1 MTRRTRRPP
10 PPPAARPALPAPGSG
25 ADPFPV
31 LFRDARFLVI
41 DKPPGLPVHAGPAGG
56 PSVEDAFPLLSRR
69 ADGPWLAHRLDR
81 DTSGCLLIAL
91 RKQPLLAAQAA
102 FANGLARKT
111 YWAMVRGRP
120 AADGG
125 TVAMTMAKQSDTRG
139 WRMVQA
145 ATGQDSRTEWR
156 LLASDGHVSWLELRL
171 LTGRTHQARLHCASL
186 GCPVLGDAVY
196 GDATGPEAHRLHLM
210 SRALSLPLEPP
221 VSAVAP
227 PPDHIRA
234 ILARQGWQDQDCS
247 SSARM
252 QSAP

>member
-1 MTRRTRRPP
+1 MTRRARRPP
-10 PPPAARPALPAPGSG
+10 PRPAGPAFRLPAGAPPTGG

-31 LFRDARFLVI
+31 LFRDTRFLVI

-56 PSVEDAFPLLSRR
+56 PSVEDSFPLLSRR

-111 YWAMVRGRP
+111 YWAVVRGRP
-120 AADGG
+120 AADSG
-125 TVAMTMAKQSDTRG
+125 TVAMTIAKQSDKQG

-145 ATGQDSRTEWR
+145 PTGQDSRTAWR
-156 LLASDGHVSWLELRL
+156 LLASDGETSWLELQL

-186 GCPVLGDAVY
+186 GCPVLGDPVY
-196 GDATGPEAHRLHLM
+196 GDATGQDGFRLHLM
-210 SRALSLPLEPP
+210 SRALSLPLDPP

-227 PPDHIRA
+227 PPAHIRA
-234 ILARQGWQDQDCS
+234 ALKRLGWQEEPDIT
-247 SSARM
+247 
-252 QSAP
+252 